1 MLASTVKNQKNVFF
15 YKLGIMNFLVQNKA
29 CNSKFKSKYLP
40 LNHDLLFSLSYSK

>member
-40 LNHDLLFSLSYSK
+40 LNHDLFFSLLHSK